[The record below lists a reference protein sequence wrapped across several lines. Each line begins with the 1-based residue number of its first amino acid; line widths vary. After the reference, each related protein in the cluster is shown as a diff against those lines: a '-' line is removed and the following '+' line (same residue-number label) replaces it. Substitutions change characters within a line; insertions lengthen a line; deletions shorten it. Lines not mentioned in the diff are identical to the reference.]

1 MPFSNDGVNDMFW
14 PPAPWNATAASDGCL
29 ASWGVR
35 PRPDWPVTQWGG
47 KGLEGAS
54 NIVFSNGLLD
64 PWDVGGVLETSPA
77 EVARGVVA
85 VLIPS
90 GAHHLDLFFSH
101 PDDPQDVTDARA
113 VERDHIA
120 SWIASASHSTS
131 RITPD
136 TSGITSDA
144 HTRAR
149 HPARQHSDPPQ
160 DQEWLKEPV
169 LERRA
174 AVA

>member
-1 MPFSNDGVNDMFW
+1 MQ
-14 PPAPWNATAASDGCL
+14 A
-29 ASWGVR
+29 
-35 PRPDWPVTQWGG
+35 
-47 KGLEGAS
+47 
-54 NIVFSNGLLD
+54 
-64 PWDVGGVLETSPA
+64 
-77 EVARGVVA
+77 
-85 VLIPS
+85 
-90 GAHHLDLFFSH
+90 LDLRIGRNR
-101 PDDPQDVTDARA
+101 QKKLKQVTDARA